1 MLRIEIDFPDL
12 LAPSSSIP
20 TYFCAPVRWFGH
32 FSCVTFCTFVACL
45 VHFCRQVQQFGH
57 FCNFP
62 AVTFFCA
69 FACCTSIFADRRS
82 SLATFSI
89 LHQFFTILQ
98 FSTLGPL
105 KLLRLSTKVDCW
117 RNCQKPW
124 VYDTFVQKN
133 WTVSRGIA
141 TFVHS
146 HVHFGHD
153 SFWIAF
159 VIEIVIAFV
168 MPTLAQI
175 NFTIASTTQIG
186 TSILV
191 TIAFG

>member
-1 MLRIEIDFPDL
+1 MPS
-12 LAPSSSIP
+12 SSSIP

-32 FSCVTFCTFVACL
+32 FSCVIFSTFVAFL

-69 FACCTSIFADRRS
+69 FACCTSIFADRRKG
-82 SLATFSI
+82 LATFSI
-89 LHQFFTILQ
+89 LHRFFTILQ

-105 KLLRLSTKVDCW
+105 KLPRLSAKVDG
-117 RNCQKPW
+117 RQSCQKPS

-141 TFVHS
+141 TFFRLCPQ
-146 HVHFGHD
+146 FGHD

-175 NFTIASTTQIG
+175 NLTIASTTQFVPLSLCMYMRRS
-186 TSILV
+186 TLV
-191 TIAFG
+191 Y